1 MQCKRRSQEEWME
14 LIQICLNSGLSDRAW
29 CIQEGISPN
38 TFYSAIK
45 SLRKKS
51 CDIPAS
57 ALTRMPETHE
67 IVRVSVDHDSPIADT
82 LSWKSDIP
90 VKVNEH
96 PAITLT
102 VKGCVLEIQNTAG
115 RDLIFHTLSALQ
127 QL

>member
-1 MQCKRRSQEEWME
+1 MQCKRRSQKEWME
-14 LIQICLNSGLSDRAW
+14 LIQICRNSGLSDRAW

-51 CDIPAS
+51 CDIPTQTS
-57 ALTRMPETHE
+57 TRMPETHE
-67 IVRVSVDHDSPIADT
+67 IVQVSMGQDSAIVNT

-90 VKVNEH
+90 AKVNEH

-115 RDLIFHTLSALQ
+115 RDLIFYTISALQ

>member
-1 MQCKRRSQEEWME
+1 MQYKRRSQEEWME
-14 LIQICLNSGLSDRAW
+14 LIQICRNSGLSDRAW

-51 CDIPAS
+51 CDIPTP
-57 ALTRMPETHE
+57 ALTRIPEIHE
-67 IVRVSVDHDSPIADT
+67 IVQVSMGHDSPIADT
-82 LSWKSDIP
+82 LSRKPDIP
-90 VKVNEH
+90 AKVNEH

-115 RDLIFHTLSALQ
+115 RDLIFYTISALQ